1 MMTRVRRL
9 SGQDASV
16 RAQIAVIIVNVFREA
31 LSAQARLA
39 REERPAALVYDTQ
52 QRVMVVRKGDG
63 TLLVPTLY
71 VN

>member
-1 MMTRVRRL
+1 MTRVRRL

-52 QRVMVVRKGDG
+52 QRVMVVRTGDG